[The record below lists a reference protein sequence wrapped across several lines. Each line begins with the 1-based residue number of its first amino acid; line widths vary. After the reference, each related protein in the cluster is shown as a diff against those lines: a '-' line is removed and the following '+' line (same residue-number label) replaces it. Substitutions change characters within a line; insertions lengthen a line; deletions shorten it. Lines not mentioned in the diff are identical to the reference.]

1 MVDYKRIYQAK
12 VRDMSY
18 KGIRTTDAPD
28 DIGKV
33 TDKVAKRMENFVTS
47 AISEFRGEDKAVQQE
62 LRQTASQR
70 GYYVSTFMKAFKL

>member
-1 MVDYKRIYQAK
+1 MDYQRIYRQK

-28 DIGKV
+28 DISKV
-33 TDKVAKRMENFVTS
+33 ADKVAKRLENYVTS
-47 AISEFRGEDKAVQQE
+47 AISEFRGEDKAVQNE
-62 LRQTASQR
+62 VRQTANQR